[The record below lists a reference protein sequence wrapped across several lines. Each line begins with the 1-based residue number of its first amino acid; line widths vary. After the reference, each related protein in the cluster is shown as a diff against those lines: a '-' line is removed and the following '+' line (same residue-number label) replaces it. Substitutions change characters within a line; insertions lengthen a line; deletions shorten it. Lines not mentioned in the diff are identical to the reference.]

1 MTRRNSVDVDEQQ
14 LQEVVSRGIP
24 KNIPYTPPQQP
35 QEPKEIEEVHQ
46 KQDGRKRV
54 NKSERDG
61 YEQTYLKKREYPDR
75 QMIYITKHLHRKLV
89 KIVQGFDAE
98 SRTNVSSYIENIIWQ
113 HCEENKDLI
122 NGAYKTNYELP
133 L

>member
-24 KNIPYTPPQQP
+24 KNVPYIPPQQP
-35 QEPKEIEEVHQ
+35 QESKEIDEVYP

-54 NKSERDG
+54 SRSERDS
-61 YEQTYLKKREYPDR
+61 YEQIYLNRREFPDR

-98 SRTNVSSYIENIIWQ
+98 SRTNVASYMENIVLQ